1 MAMIPKINGQSDQ
14 RSFLWA
20 NTMLAIRRT
29 LGAFDK
35 LDMKNIFLR
44 L

>member
-20 NTMLAIRRT
+20 NTMLA
-29 LGAFDK
+29 
-35 LDMKNIFLR
+35 N
-44 L
+44 